1 MAKKRSRSTAAAR
14 NRIRPAHRWG
24 MYLVPAMLLL
34 LGVTVAAAQMLWASA
49 TPEPAA
55 APAVSNTSPAANGEV
70 VSNAPGGDNSA
81 QTLNLYGG
89 GMRPL
94 VEERDGVQTLNIY
107 GPGGQIIAQ
116 VVRDGQG
123 AETVRYLLTDHLG
136 STRVVLDAEGNAVAR
151 YEYAPHGET
160 TAAGTAAGEVRYRY
174 TGHPYDEGQEV
185 YETPN
190 RGYDPTLGRFLSV
203 DPQRQDAS
211 PYVYAGNNPVGYVDP
226 TGGIIEV
233 PFFVVS
239 GMPLNA
245 ANQGGPLSR
254 SIARG
259 FGLKSDQ
266 IVYPSSIFNSTTD
279 SIGRERPSPVQVNPT
294 KYLRG
299 GGRKYEGTEW
309 SLNKKLYW
317 FIGTDKPVTDPN
329 RLALGLQR
337 LRGARLGFADEIVVI
352 DFSGDANKIG
362 LIMGRLS
369 GRDKPARLVTAGLD
383 VVEGPKTRYRPTRI
397 ARKITRE
404 RVEYTPS
411 EFGKLVNTTTLS
423 DEVPQLSVAAAQITQ
438 SPVTTTSSS
447 EAIAGPS
454 GMTAGQ
460 KHSLEPSGGSL
471 ESVLKR
477 QMMSGPTLEEYL
489 APQDIPAEYSG
500 QRGMLTLPIEPI
512 D

>member
-1 MAKKRSRSTAAAR
+1 MAKKRSRPSVAAR
-14 NRIRPAHRWG
+14 KRARLAHRWG
-24 MYLVPAMLLL
+24 AYLVGALLLL
-34 LGVTVAAAQMLWASA
+34 LGVTVAASQLIWASA
-49 TPEPAA
+49 TPEPAVSGA
-55 APAVSNTSPAANGEV
+55 LSAVPLPANGEAV
-70 VSNAPGGDNSA
+70 GKAPAGDNSA
-81 QTLNLYGG
+81 RTLNLYGG
-89 GMRPL
+89 GMRPM

-107 GPGGQIIAQ
+107 GPGGRIIAQ

-123 AETVRYLLTDHLG
+123 SEKVRYLLTDHLG
-136 STRVVLDAEGNAVAR
+136 STRVVVDAEGNAVAR

-160 TAAGTAAGEVRYRY
+160 TVDGTVAADVQYRY

-190 RGYDPTLGRFLSV
+190 RVYGPTLGRFLSV

-211 PYVYAGNNPVGYVDP
+211 PYAYAGNNPVGYLDP
-226 TGGIIEV
+226 TGGGDV

-239 GMPLNA
+239 GMKLTSQNRGDA
-245 ANQGGPLSR
+245 LSR

-279 SIGRERPSPVQVNPT
+279 SIGRRNPSPVQANPT

-299 GGRKYEGTEW
+299 GQEDDGTKW
-309 SLNKKLYW
+309 SLNEKLYW
-317 FIGTDKPVTDPN
+317 FIGKDEPVTEPN
-329 RLALGLQR
+329 QLADGLEAMR
-337 LRGARLGFADEIVVI
+337 IARLGFAEEIVIV
-352 DFSGDANKIG
+352 DFTGDANKIG

-369 GRDKPARLVTAGLD
+369 GQAKSVRFVKAGLD
-383 VVEGPKTRYRPTRI
+383 VVEGPRSRYGPTRI
-397 ARKITRE
+397 ARTITRA

-423 DEVPQLSVAAAQITQ
+423 DEVPQLGVSAAQITQ

-471 ESVLKR
+471 ESALKR

-500 QRGMLTLPIEPI
+500 QRGMLTLPIMPI

>member
-1 MAKKRSRSTAAAR
+1 MPRKRSKSTAARQRAKHAALR
-14 NRIRPAHRWG
+14 TA
-24 MYLVPAMLLL
+24 YLVAAMLLL
-34 LGVTVAAAQMLWASA
+34 LGVTVTAAQMLWASA
-49 TPEPAA
+49 TPEPAVSGA
-55 APAVSNTSPAANGEV
+55 LSAVPLPANGEAV
-70 VSNAPGGDNSA
+70 GNAPGGDNSA

-107 GPGGQIIAQ
+107 GPGGRIIAQ
-116 VVRDGQG
+116 VVQDGQG

-136 STRVVLDAEGNAVAR
+136 STRVVVDAEGNTVAR

-160 TAAGTAAGEVRYRY
+160 TAAGTAAGEVQYRY

-190 RGYDPTLGRFLSV
+190 RVYDPTLGRFLSV

-226 TGGIIEV
+226 TGGGDV

-239 GMPLNA
+239 GMKLNVN
-245 ANQGGPLSR
+245 NQGGPLSR

-259 FGLKSDQ
+259 FGLRTDQ
-266 IVYPSSIFNSTTD
+266 IVYPSNIFNSTID
-279 SIGRERPSPVQVNPT
+279 SRGRRLMSSAETRPGFLS
-294 KYLRG
+294 G
-299 GGRKYEGTEW
+299 GGRKDKGTEW

-317 FIGTDKPVTDPN
+317 FIGTDEPVTEPN
-329 RLALGLQR
+329 QLVEDLQR

-411 EFGKLVNTTTLS
+411 EFGKFVNTTTLS